1 MTTTNS
7 PNKYKNNIQK
17 IKTEFNNEDKNY
29 TEEMIKTERI
39 PKINIKKNI
48 IKRRGGDNGRDF
60 RFHPGIT
67 YSKKL
72 SYELDSLPENVNQ
85 FFRKSLD
92 KYKFNL
98 EVYVPNSMRISK
110 KEYYNKDYM
119 LNNLVKI
126 QFKIEEGKNKIMK
139 IAKETKKFL
148 TQYNLVKN
156 NNNNNKQNEYLLK
169 LEEEYKNKK
178 INEKFSKDENIFT
191 PSILLD
197 NKSDK
202 IISNDIHSNNDFYIK
217 ENKKDKYILQKFYD
231 MINGVT
237 KKKDEDLKNLIK
249 LDEKENKIEQIKNEL
264 KEQIKIKNMNQK
276 EYKEYSTK
284 IKKDIKK
291 IKSLLDNGDYN
302 ISFFTTN
309 NKEIRS
315 YDKKKDEKIID
326 YKSKTIEK
334 KIREDKIK
342 DKINRNYLKNIKKK
356 SMRNAL
362 IKNKINMKY
371 PNLIDKIPR
380 LELNQII
387 PKINIKETK
396 EIKLNQLYNYFS
408 ERNNTKILEDQFKQL
423 NKYFTK
429 YSLKK
434 LPTINY
440 EKGNNMISFID
451 SIQNLVKNDGKIIHF
466 SKLNENLKRDI
477 YYNNNYIKNK
487 DEAENLINIDNKILG
502 LHYECVDN
510 LLTNK
515 KDKI

>member
-231 MINGVT
+231 MINGLT
-237 KKKDEDLKNLIK
+237 KKK
-249 LDEKENKIEQIKNEL
+249 
-264 KEQIKIKNMNQK
+264 
-276 EYKEYSTK
+276 TK
-284 IKKDIKK
+284 I
-291 IKSLLDNGDYN
+291 
-302 ISFFTTN
+302 
-309 NKEIRS
+309 
-315 YDKKKDEKIID
+315 
-326 YKSKTIEK
+326 
-334 KIREDKIK
+334 
-342 DKINRNYLKNIKKK
+342 
-356 SMRNAL
+356 
-362 IKNKINMKY
+362 
-371 PNLIDKIPR
+371 
-380 LELNQII
+380 
-387 PKINIKETK
+387 
-396 EIKLNQLYNYFS
+396 
-408 ERNNTKILEDQFKQL
+408 
-423 NKYFTK
+423 
-429 YSLKK
+429 
-434 LPTINY
+434 
-440 EKGNNMISFID
+440 
-451 SIQNLVKNDGKIIHF
+451 
-466 SKLNENLKRDI
+466 
-477 YYNNNYIKNK
+477 
-487 DEAENLINIDNKILG
+487 
-502 LHYECVDN
+502 
-510 LLTNK
+510 
-515 KDKI
+515 